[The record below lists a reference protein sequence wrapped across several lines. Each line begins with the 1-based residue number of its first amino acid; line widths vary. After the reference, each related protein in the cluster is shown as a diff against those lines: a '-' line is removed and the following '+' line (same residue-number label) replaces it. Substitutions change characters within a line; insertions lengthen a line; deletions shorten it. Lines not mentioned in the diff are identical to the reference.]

1 MTLRPRAAGENLKTP
16 LSIALAENA
25 RLLEEN
31 ARLKKLVASCGL
43 DSGSNTN
50 PPLRVPAPPPPS
62 MRPEEKQKQE
72 QSKIA
77 LFRNLF
83 RGREDVYAVRWEGRD
98 GKSGYMPASLQ
109 DWNALLRC
117 DPAVRRRV
125 ARKTRKL
132 PPLTDE
138 AIRKHLTGEQ
148 TIGIYPLLPDD
159 CCWFL
164 AVDFD
169 KASWE
174 QDCVEFLKT
183 CRALGVAAHLERS
196 RSGNGAHVWIFFAEK
211 TSAALARKLACSILT
226 QTMERRPQLGLD
238 SYDRLF
244 PSQDTMPK
252 GGFGNLIALPLQR
265 AARDRRNSVFIDG
278 ELRPIDNQ
286 WAFLSSVVKISPA
299 EAERIVN
306 ESVKHGGIIG
316 VRLSV
321 VCDTDEEEPW
331 SLPPSKRRAEP
342 PITGPLP
349 DDIEIV
355 NGNLLF
361 VPKQHLPPAML
372 NRLIRMAAFQNP
384 EFYKAQAMRLPT
396 YDKPRVISCA
406 EDFPQHLG
414 LPRGCLSELREFMA
428 AHRIRIILRD
438 ERVRGN
444 PINVQFAGTLRAFQA
459 DAFEQAT
466 KREIGIICAPTAFGK
481 TVLAAR
487 IIAERAVSTLIIA
500 HRQQLLDQW
509 RERLALY
516 LDLPLDRI
524 GHIGG
529 GKERRT
535 GEIDIALIQSLQ
547 RKGEVKDLVAEYG
560 HVIVDECHHL
570 SAFTFDQ
577 VMRRVKARYVLGLTA
592 TPVRKDGHQPV
603 IYMQC
608 GPIVYSLSPRK
619 ATEESGIEHLVRPR
633 LTEFRPDAGLEDPSI
648 QDLYAAITTDLAR
661 NLLIAG
667 DVVTTV
673 NNGRTPLVL
682 TGRTDHLERIRALIS
697 DRVPHVFVLKG
708 GMGKKQRTT
717 AAAGI
722 RSVPA
727 DQPRVILA
735 TGSYIGEGFDDP
747 KLDTL
752 FLVMPISWRGTL
764 QQYVGRLHRLH
775 EGKRIVQVYDYVDAN
790 VPMLGRMFQK
800 RLKGYNI
807 IGYRIEPP
815 AELVRHAASGT

>member
-1 MTLRPRAAGENLKTP
+1 MHGPDEPRTVLQ
-16 LSIALAENA
+16 IALAENA

-31 ARLKKLVASCGL
+31 ARLKKLVASRGL
-43 DSGSNTN
+43 GPASDSKPS
-50 PPLRVPAPPPPS
+50 PQIPAPQP
-62 MRPEEKQKQE
+62 RLTDPEEKQRQA
-72 QSKIA
+72 QLKIA
-77 LFRNLF
+77 LFRHLF
-83 RGREDVYAVRWEGRD
+83 RGREDVYAVRWEARD
-98 GKSGYMPASLQ
+98 GKSGYMPVSIQ
-109 DWNALLRC
+109 DWSALLRC
-117 DPAVRRRV
+117 DAAERKRV
-125 ARKTRKL
+125 QRKTRKL
-132 PPLTDE
+132 LPLTDE
-138 AIRKHLTGEQ
+138 AIRNHLTGKQ
-148 TIGIYPLLPDD
+148 TIGIYPLLHDD

-169 KASWE
+169 KASWQE
-174 QDCVEFLKT
+174 DCIEFLRT

-211 TSAALARKLACSILT
+211 TSAALARKLACTILT

-244 PSQDTMPK
+244 PNQDTMPK

-265 AARDRRNSVFIDG
+265 APRDQGNNVFVDD
-278 ELRPIDNQ
+278 ELRPFDDQ
-286 WAFLSSVVKISPA
+286 WAFLSSVVKMSPV

-306 ESVKHGGIIG
+306 ESLKHGGIIG

-321 VCDTDEEEPW
+321 VGDTDEEDPW
-331 SLPPSKRRAEP
+331 TLPPSKRRGER
-342 PITGPLP
+342 PISGPLP
-349 DDIEIV
+349 ETIEII

-406 EDFPQHLG
+406 EDFPQYVG
-414 LPRGCLSELREFMA
+414 LPRGCFPELREFMA
-428 AHRIRIILRD
+428 AHRIHINLRE

-444 PINVQFAGTLRAFQA
+444 PINVKFAGTLRAFQT
-459 DAFEQAT
+459 DAFEKAANH
-466 KREIGIICAPTAFGK
+466 EIGIICAPTAFGK

-487 IIAERAVSTLIIA
+487 IIAERAVNTLIIV

-509 RERLALY
+509 RERLAIY
-516 LDLPLDRI
+516 LDLPVARI
-524 GHIGG
+524 GQIGG

-560 HVIVDECHHL
+560 QVIVDECHHL

-592 TPVRKDGHQPV
+592 TPVRKDGHHPI

-608 GPIVYSLSPRK
+608 GPIIYSLSPKK
-619 ATEESGIEHLVRPR
+619 AIEDSGFEHVVSPR
-633 LTEFRPDAGLEDPSI
+633 LTDFRPSQDLTDPGI
-648 QDLYAAITTDLAR
+648 QDLYAAITTDHAR
-661 NLLIAG
+661 NSLIAT
-667 DVVTTV
+667 DIVSAV

-682 TGRTDHLERIRALIS
+682 TGRTDHIDRIRALIA
-697 DRVPHVFVLKG
+697 DRVAHVFVLKG
-708 GMGKKQRTT
+708 GMGKKQRAQ
-717 AAAGI
+717 AAADIETVLLG
-722 RSVPA
+722 
-727 DQPRVILA
+727 QPRVILA

-747 KLDTL
+747 RLDTL

-775 EGKRIVQVYDYVDAN
+775 EGKRIVRVYDYVDAN
-790 VPMLGRMFQK
+790 VPMLGRMFEK
-800 RLKGYNI
+800 RLKGYNV
-807 IGYRIEPP
+807 IGYRIEPRTD
-815 AELVRHAASGT
+815 LSNHAVSGT

>member
-1 MTLRPRAAGENLKTP
+1 MKNLKTP
-16 LSIALAENA
+16 LNIALAENA

-31 ARLKKLVASCGL
+31 ARLKKLVASHGL
-43 DSGSNTN
+43 ESRSKNKPSPQVL
-50 PPLRVPAPPPPS
+50 PPQP
-62 MRPEEKQKQE
+62 RPTSSAEKQQQA
-72 QSKIA
+72 QSKIT
-77 LFRNLF
+77 LFRDLF
-83 RGREDVYAVRWEGRD
+83 RGREDAYAVRWEGRD
-98 GKSGYMPASLQ
+98 GKSGYMPASIQ
-109 DWNALLRC
+109 DWSALLRC
-117 DPAVRRRV
+117 DPAERKRVQRR
-125 ARKTRKL
+125 TRKL
-132 PPLTDE
+132 LPLTDE
-138 AIRKHLTGEQ
+138 AIRNHLTGKQ
-148 TIGIYPLLPDD
+148 TIGIYSLLQDD

-169 KASWE
+169 KASWQE
-174 QDCVEFLKT
+174 DCVEFLRT

-211 TSAALARKLACSILT
+211 TSAALARKLACTILT

-244 PSQDTMPK
+244 PNQDTMPK

-265 AARDRRNSVFIDG
+265 AARDKGNSVFVND
-278 ELRPIDNQ
+278 ELRPFDDQ
-286 WAFLSSVVKISPA
+286 WAFLSSVVKMGPV

-306 ESVKHGGIIG
+306 ESLKRHGGIIG

-321 VCDTDEEEPW
+321 VGDTDEEEPW
-331 SLPPSKRRAEP
+331 TLPPSKRRTEHLIA
-342 PITGPLP
+342 GPLP
-349 DDIEIV
+349 ETIEII

-406 EDFPQHLG
+406 EDFPQYLG
-414 LPRGCLSELREFMA
+414 LPRGCLSELQEFMA
-428 AHRIRIILRD
+428 AHRIRVIVRE

-444 PINVQFAGTLRAFQA
+444 PISVKFAGTLRGFQP
-459 DAFEQAT
+459 DAFE
-466 KREIGIICAPTAFGK
+466 KVVRHDIGIICAPTAFGK

-487 IIAERAVSTLIIA
+487 IIAERAVNTLIIV

-516 LDLPLDRI
+516 LDLPVETI

-547 RKGEVKDLVAEYG
+547 RKGEVKDLVADYG
-560 HVIVDECHHL
+560 QVIVDECHHL

-577 VMRRVKARYVLGLTA
+577 VMRQVKARYVLGLTA
-592 TPVRKDGHQPV
+592 TPVRKDGHHPI

-608 GPIVYSLSPRK
+608 GPIVYSLSPKK
-619 ATEESGIEHLVRPR
+619 AIEDSGFEHVVSPR
-633 LTEFRPDAGLEDPSI
+633 LTDFRPFEELADPGI
-648 QDLYAAITTDLAR
+648 QDLYAAITTDHGR
-661 NLLIAG
+661 NLLIAT
-667 DVVTTV
+667 DIVSAV

-682 TGRTDHLERIRALIS
+682 TGRTEHLDRIRTLIA

-708 GMGKKQRTT
+708 GMGKKQRAQ
-717 AAAGI
+717 AAADI
-722 RSVPA
+722 EAVPLG
-727 DQPRVILA
+727 QPRVILA

-747 KLDTL
+747 RLDTL

-790 VPMLGRMFQK
+790 VPMLGRMFEK
-800 RLKGYNI
+800 RLKGYNV
-807 IGYRIEPP
+807 IGYHLASRVDL
-815 AELVRHAASGT
+815 AKHAVSGT

>member
-1 MTLRPRAAGENLKTP
+1 MHRPDQPRTVLG
-16 LSIALAENA
+16 IALAENA

-31 ARLKKLVASCGL
+31 ARLKKLVALRGL
-43 DSGSNTN
+43 G
-50 PPLRVPAPPPPS
+50 PAPDSKSSPQIPQS
-62 MRPEEKQKQE
+62 RPIDSEEKQRQE
-72 QSKIA
+72 QRKIA

-98 GKSGYMPASLQ
+98 GKSGYMPASMQ
-109 DWNALLRC
+109 DWSALLRC
-117 DPAVRRRV
+117 DPAERKRV
-125 ARKTRKL
+125 QRKTRKL
-132 PPLTDE
+132 LPLTDE
-138 AIRKHLTGEQ
+138 AIRNHLTGKQ
-148 TIGIYPLLPDD
+148 TIGIYPLLHDD

-164 AVDFD
+164 TVDFD
-169 KASWE
+169 KASWQE
-174 QDCVEFLKT
+174 DCVEFLRT

-211 TSAALARKLACSILT
+211 TSAALARKLACTILT
-226 QTMERRPQLGLD
+226 QTMERRPQMGLD

-244 PSQDTMPK
+244 PNQDTMPK

-265 AARDRRNSVFIDG
+265 AARGQGNSVFVDD
-278 ELRPIDNQ
+278 ELRPFDDQ
-286 WAFLSSVVKISPA
+286 WAFLSSAVKMSPVQ
-299 EAERIVN
+299 AERIVN
-306 ESVKHGGIIG
+306 ESLKHGGLIG

-321 VCDTDEEEPW
+321 VGDTDEEEPW
-331 SLPPSKRRAEP
+331 TLPPSKRRGER
-342 PITGPLP
+342 PIAGPLP
-349 DDIEIV
+349 ETIEII

-406 EDFPQHLG
+406 EDFPQYVG

-428 AHRIRIILRD
+428 AHRIHVILR
-438 ERVRGN
+438 EARVRGN
-444 PINVQFAGTLRAFQA
+444 PINVKFAGTLRAFQT
-459 DAFEQAT
+459 DAFEKAANH
-466 KREIGIICAPTAFGK
+466 EIGIICAPTAFGK

-487 IIAERAVSTLIIA
+487 IIAEREVSTLIIV

-516 LDLPLDRI
+516 LDLPVARI
-524 GHIGG
+524 GQIGG

-535 GEIDIALIQSLQ
+535 GEIDIALIQSFQ

-560 HVIVDECHHL
+560 QVIVDECHHL

-577 VMRRVKARYVLGLTA
+577 VMRQVKARYVLGLTA
-592 TPVRKDGHQPV
+592 TPVRKDGHHPI

-608 GPIVYSLSPRK
+608 GPIVYSLSSKK
-619 ATEESGIEHLVRPR
+619 AIEDSGFEHVVSPR
-633 LTEFRPDAGLEDPSI
+633 LTEFRPAQELGDPGI

-667 DVVTTV
+667 DIVSAV

-697 DRVPHVFVLKG
+697 DQVAHVFVLKG
-708 GMGKKQRTT
+708 GMGKKQRAQ
-717 AAAGI
+717 AAADI
-722 RSVPA
+722 EAVPL

-735 TGSYIGEGFDDP
+735 TGSYIGEGYDDP
-747 KLDTL
+747 RLDTL

-790 VPMLGRMFQK
+790 VPMLGRMFEK
-800 RLKGYNI
+800 RLKGYNV
-807 IGYRIEPP
+807 IGYRI
-815 AELVRHAASGT
+815 ASRADLAKHAVSGT